1 MVPFCIAF
9 DSESGK
15 NVVLIVLTYNLGT
28 YALLFLNA
36 HTVRSIGMQAAKD
49 GLAKTDDQRS
59 LLRPEDLMG
68 RKSSSSM
75 MDLNKV

>member
-28 YALLFLNA
+28 TLFFSSTSTLCDQSGCK
-36 HTVRSIGMQAAKD
+36 HQR
-49 GLAKTDDQRS
+49 LAC
-59 LLRPEDLMG
+59 
-68 RKSSSSM
+68 
-75 MDLNKV
+75 

>member
-28 YALLFLNA
+28 YALLFLNV
-36 HTVRSIGMQAAKD
+36 HTVRSVGMQAAERD
-49 GLAKTDDQRS
+49 WLAKTDDQRS
-59 LLRPEDLMG
+59 LLRPEDLVG
-68 RKSSSSM
+68 RK
-75 MDLNKV
+75 NPVQA